1 MIHVPSTIII
11 SGRNH
16 DLLVTEK
23 HKSATVIL
31 DLIDTMQPC
40 NLQHPLCKVEQ
51 YVYATVAQDLCRV
64 LHHIRRAFYQALVF
78 HTAKIHIAAA

>member
-1 MIHVPSTIII
+1 MIHVPSTILI

-16 DLLVTEK
+16 DLLVTEM

-40 NLQHPLCKVEQ
+40 NPPHPPCRVEQ
-51 YVYATVAQDLCRV
+51 YVYATAAQDLCKV
-64 LHHIRRAFYQALVF
+64 LRHIRRAFSPALVF
-78 HTAKIHIAAA
+78 RTAKAHIAAA

>member
-11 SGRNH
+11 SVRNH
-16 DLLVTEK
+16 DLLDTEM

-31 DLIDTMQPC
+31 DLIDMMRPC

-51 YVYATVAQDLCRV
+51 YVYATVAQYLCKV
-64 LHHIRRAFYQALVF
+64 LHHIRHAFYPALVF
-78 HTAKIHIAAA
+78 TLQKFT

>member
-16 DLLVTEK
+16 DLLDTEM

-31 DLIDTMQPC
+31 DLIDMMQPRI
-40 NLQHPLCKVEQ
+40 LQHPLCKVEQ
-51 YVYATVAQDLCRV
+51 YVYATGPLQV
-64 LHHIRRAFYQALVF
+64 LHHIRRAFYPALVF